1 MIPQRMCV
9 VCREMKER
17 NELLRVA
24 KVKDDFLIDL
34 TNRAGGRGAYICKNR
49 ECLDSARKKSVFER
63 SFSGH
68 VPTEVYD
75 KLEELIQGGE

>member
-9 VCREMKER
+9 VCREMKDR

-24 KVKDDFLIDL
+24 KIKDDFLIDL

-49 ECLDSARKKSVFER
+49 ECLDLARKKNVFER
-63 SFSGH
+63 SFLDKI
-68 VPTEVYD
+68 PTEVYD
-75 KLEELIQGGE
+75 KLEELIKGGE